1 MYPIKFDNIY
11 FEKVWGGRDI
21 EDFRNNLPKG
31 DIGESWDIA
40 CHPHGTGIISSGKF
54 KGMKFDELISTLGER
69 VIGTKISKESFPLLL
84 KIINAKE
91 NLSVQVHPNDDYAL
105 KVEGEF
111 GKTEAWYVLDA
122 LEEAYIIVGTKNC
135 TKDEFKQALNH
146 GDIEPYLNKV
156 PVKKGDVFFV
166 KSGLVH
172 AIGEGIV
179 IVEIQQ
185 NSDTTYRV
193 HDYNRGREI
202 HVKKALDVIDFS
214 LKGGKCRG
222 LKTELKGYNKT
233 NYCLSKYF
241 SLELYDVNYKLEETS
256 DKERFYIFTC
266 VEGNGRIVYEGG
278 SEDIFKGDSF
288 LIPATLGAYS
298 IEGRLSLLKSY
309 VPDVEKVR
317 K

>member
-11 FEKVWGGRDI
+11 FEKVWGGRDLA
-21 EDFRNNLPKG
+21 DFRNNLPKG

-69 VIGTKISKESFPLLL
+69 VVGTKISKERFPLLL

-111 GKTEAWYVLDA
+111 GKTEAWYVLEA

-156 PVKKGDVFFV
+156 PVKK
-166 KSGLVH
+166 
-172 AIGEGIV
+172 
-179 IVEIQQ
+179 
-185 NSDTTYRV
+185 R
-193 HDYNRGREI
+193 R
-202 HVKKALDVIDFS
+202 
-214 LKGGKCRG
+214 C
-222 LKTELKGYNKT
+222 
-233 NYCLSKYF
+233 
-241 SLELYDVNYKLEETS
+241 
-256 DKERFYIFTC
+256 IFC
-266 VEGNGRIVYEGG
+266 
-278 SEDIFKGDSF
+278 
-288 LIPATLGAYS
+288 
-298 IEGRLSLLKSY
+298 
-309 VPDVEKVR
+309 
-317 K
+317 